1 MTSFFVLING
11 FEARVRARVR
21 VQSLTRVSEQ
31 LGNVTISLPAALII
45 IAASCVTEG
54 DITRERPGELVAV
67 HHHDHD
73 RDRERPGQLVV
84 SVVYMM
90 VMIASDRANLCDDR
104 EGPGQFV

>member
-1 MTSFFVLING
+1 M
-11 FEARVRARVR
+11 R
-21 VQSLTRVSEQ
+21 VQSLPCASKQ
-31 LGNVTISLPAALII
+31 LGNGTILPPAALII

-54 DITRERPGELVAV
+54 DIARERPGELVAV

-73 RDRERPGQLVV
+73 RDRESPGQLVV

-104 EGPGQFV
+104 ERPGQCV